1 MALRVGS
8 PGALLH
14 PGLRV
19 VCRQE
24 RWGSGP
30 VSGRWKEVTP
40 RWARVSRKG
49 KVCVLGGSCGP
60 QNSQGDLLGLE
71 LWETDGQQRR
81 GGPRQTRPNCTVSEG
96 GAEEDPS
103 AGRLRRKGAPQRP
116 QPRTEVQP

>member
-24 RWGSGP
+24 RWGSGL

-40 RWARVSRKG
+40 RWAHVSRKG

-60 QNSQGDLLGLE
+60 QNSRGDLLGLE
-71 LWETDGQQRR
+71 LWGTGRQHRRGDPVRPGQTAPSVKGQQRKTPLR
-81 GGPRQTRPNCTVSEG
+81 GG
-96 GAEEDPS
+96 
-103 AGRLRRKGAPQRP
+103 
-116 QPRTEVQP
+116 